1 MTTIGYESL
10 LSEADYLKVEEA
22 ASNKNEYVAGRMFA
36 MTGATAAHNI
46 LTMNLYSHLAPLV
59 RQSGC
64 NVFALDFKLRV
75 SSLRSFYY
83 PDLLV
88 TCEKVEPSA
97 VYVEAPILVVEVL
110 SPSTMS
116 VDRREKLQAYR
127 AIPSLAEYV
136 LVHQDQPLVEIY
148 RKDGEDDWALSEF
161 KAGEPVCLS
170 LPSQTLCLAVD
181 DIYLGI
187 DLALRM

>member
-10 LSEADYLKVEEA
+10 LSQSDYLKVEEA

-46 LTMNLYSHLAPLV
+46 LTMNLYSHLAPFV

-64 NVFALDFKLRV
+64 NIFALDFKLRV

-97 VYVEAPILVVEVL
+97 VYVETPVLVVEVL
-110 SPSTMS
+110 SPSTVS

-136 LVHQDQPLVEIY
+136 LVHQEMPLVEIY
-148 RKDGEDDWALSEF
+148 RKDSEDDWALYEF
-161 KAGEPVCLS
+161 GAGEQLCLS
-170 LPSQTLCLAVD
+170 VTSKKLCVAVD
-181 DIYLGI
+181 DVYLGI
-187 DLALRM
+187 DFAE